1 MTRLCIFG
9 AGAVGSHLAAKLI
22 RSGNADVSLVAR
34 GAHLAA
40 LRDNGLTLRGVG
52 KSFTVPVAT
61 ATDDP
66 DSLPPQDV
74 VVVGLKS
81 HSLPP
86 VAAQLG
92 RLIAPDGVALFCLNG
107 IPWWWN
113 HGLPGKAGPLPLID
127 PDGVLWKEVGAK
139 RALGVIVQSPNE
151 IVAPGVVENASDSN
165 HFLLGEPDCNTSP
178 RLDASLALLQS
189 AGIDAMRSPN
199 IRRDVWAKL
208 LRNASNGPLAALTRL
223 VGAERNA
230 FPELGAVGQA
240 IITELVA
247 IAGAQGYDMGTEVGT
262 EAAERGKGP
271 RAQALAAVR
280 PSMLQDLLQGRP
292 MEVESQL
299 GQPALF
305 ADEVGVAA
313 PTLKTVLALLRGLN
327 HAITRGASPKADA

>member
-22 RSGNADVSLVAR
+22 RSGKVDVSLVAR
-34 GAHLAA
+34 GAHLSA
-40 LRDNGLTLRGVG
+40 LRGNGLTLRGVEE
-52 KSFTVPVAT
+52 SFTVPVAM

-66 DSLPPQDV
+66 NSLPPQDV
-74 VVVGLKS
+74 VIVGLKS

-127 PDGVLWKEVGAK
+127 PDGVLWKEIGAE

-151 IVAPGVVENASDSN
+151 IVAPGVVENASNSN
-165 HFLLGEPDCNTSP
+165 HFLLGEPDRSPSP

-189 AGIDAMRSPN
+189 AGIDAIHSPD

-230 FPELGAVGQA
+230 FPELDAVGQA

-247 IAGAQGYDMGTEVGT
+247 IAGAQGYDIGT
-262 EAAERGKGP
+262 EAAEKGKGP

-280 PSMLQDLLQGRP
+280 PSMLQDLMQGRP

>member
-1 MTRLCIFG
+1 MTRLCVFG
-9 AGAVGSHLAAKLI
+9 AGAVGSHLAAKLL
-22 RSGNADVSLVAR
+22 RSGRADVSLVAR

-40 LRDNGLTLRGVG
+40 LRDNGLTLRGVEE
-52 KSFTVPVAT
+52 SFTVPVST

-66 DSLPPQDV
+66 GSLPPQDIV
-74 VVVGLKS
+74 IVGLKS

-86 VAAQLG
+86 AAAALG

-113 HGLPGKAGPLPLID
+113 YGMPGKAGPLPLID
-127 PDGVLWKEVGAK
+127 PDGVLWKEVGAE
-139 RALGVIVQSPNE
+139 RAIGVIVQSPNE
-151 IVAPGVVENASDSN
+151 IVAPGIVENASNSN
-165 HFLLGEPDCNTSP
+165 HFLLGEPDGSASP
-178 RLDASLALLQS
+178 RLEGSLALLQS
-189 AGIDAMRSPN
+189 AGIDAIRSRD

-223 VGAERNA
+223 VGAERSA
-230 FPELGAVGQA
+230 FPELDAVGQA
-240 IITELVA
+240 IMAELVA
-247 IAGAQGYDMGTEVGT
+247 IADTQGYDISA
-262 EAAERGKGP
+262 EAAERGQGP
-271 RAQALAAVR
+271 RAQALAAAR

-313 PTLKTVLALLRGLN
+313 PTLKIVLALLRGLN
-327 HAITRGASPKADA
+327 HAMIVGTKPKAPA